1 MSYIIGFFAILF
13 KFVAFLIA
21 FFIVAYLLE
30 ALLKTIKLR
39 VPGVLLFVAFLGFAF
54 YASEMENVKAV
65 VLCVVLILAW
75 LSCIVKVRSIPMEYF
90 EMPEIRNTA
99 DISWASMYA
108 FGCASIVAVIPA
120 IEESL
125 PWVIDGFSWYVYVCL
140 ALFAVM
146 PIVLVNS
153 SLEDI
158 QKLKQI
164 LNGRS
169 QINEEDFFDM
179 VDALSKEDD
188 SPEEIEKKAS
198 FIENYLRM
206 CKVNI
211 VPSTKTS
218 LETQLGGI
226 PIAPEKERVEEALP
240 RAIVEINSASETAFL
255 TLPHFGLALA
265 KRAVQ
270 VREELGDYRSLEDFY
285 TRMNLQPHMIVLIAP
300 YLACEYTAHNPTVA
314 KGRKI
319 EF

>member
-13 KFVAFLIA
+13 KFAGFLMAFL
-21 FFIVAYLLE
+21 IVAYLLE
-30 ALLKTIKLR
+30 SLLKTIKLR
-39 VPGVLLFVAFLGFAF
+39 VPGVLLFVTFLGFIF
-54 YASEMENVKAV
+54 YASGMENVKAV

-75 LSCIVKVRSIPMEYF
+75 LSCIVKVRSIPPEYF

-120 IEESL
+120 IEEAL

-158 QKLKQI
+158 QKLKQV

-188 SPEEIEKKAS
+188 SSEEIEKKAS

-206 CKVNI
+206 CKVNV
-211 VPSTKTS
+211 VPSTKTAP
-218 LETQLGGI
+218 ETKPMGI
-226 PIAPEKERVEEALP
+226 PIAAETERVEETLP
-240 RAIVEINSASETAFL
+240 HTIIEINSASETAFL
-255 TLPHFGLALA
+255 TLPQFGLALA

-270 VREELGDYRSLEDFY
+270 VREELGAYRSLEDFY
-285 TRMNLQPHMIVLIAP
+285 TRMNLQPHVIALVVP
-300 YLACEYTAHNPTVA
+300 YLACEYAPHNTKVA